1 MPHRF
6 EGRKLPAKLYAYP
19 FDHVVAV
26 VLVAVGVVTF
36 MFPRTMP
43 GSISNLV
50 DWASIVFRLM
60 ALAGGILVSIGLTK
74 GEHRWSFTSEM
85 VGMVLAAG
93 VFGTYS
99 IGLLGGLTQRPSGM
113 LAFIF
118 MTAWSLACLM
128 RARAIS
134 IESTLRLKLLIEAGE
149 IQRRDN
155 VND

>member
-6 EGRKLPAKLYAYP
+6 EGRRLPAKLYAYP

-26 VLVAVGVVTF
+26 VLLAVGILTNL
-36 MFPRTMP
+36 FPAATP
-43 GSISNLV
+43 SSISAL
-50 DWASIVFRLM
+50 DEGWSTAFRLM
-60 ALAGGILVSIGLTK
+60 CLAGGLLVAAGLTK
-74 GEHRWSFTSEM
+74 GHHRWSFTSEM
-85 VGMVLAAG
+85 TGMILAAG

-99 IGLLGGLTQRPSGM
+99 IGLFWGLAARPSAS

-118 MTAWSLACLM
+118 LVAWSLACLV

-149 IQRRDN
+149 IQRRN
-155 VND
+155 KA